1 MNNYHYEIKY
11 WIKSLTG
18 QIRRDKIAVK
28 NLETELEKYL
38 ELKDSLD
45 KTFKLYSFDTLSTEY
60 AVLLRRYIDRIKL
73 RIDINSTKLKSWER
87 LIH

>member
-1 MNNYHYEIKY
+1 MNNYHYEVKY
-11 WIKSLTG
+11 WIKSLTS
-18 QIRRDKIAVK
+18 QIKRDKIAVK
-28 NLETELEKYL
+28 KLETELEKYL

-60 AVLLRRYIDRIKL
+60 VVLLRRYIDRIKL